1 MCALVRLADIHTRRE
16 ALKQQHATE
25 LMELRDITE
34 AAREQQQREYHTQ
47 LQRVRSVF
55 VQVPTL
61 DWRNVQTARTRLIAG
76 CGKQCAGFGASHRP
90 H

>member
-1 MCALVRLADIHTRRE
+1 MFALVRLADIQARRE

-25 LMELRDITE
+25 LKELRDITE

-61 DWRNVQTARTRLIAG
+61 DCEACSTARTRLITG
-76 CGKQCAGFGASHRP
+76 CCKQCAGFGAPHRP